1 MMVGLVGAS
10 GVDIWSIVDAIPV
23 AKVNN
28 LDWRDKPSSYN
39 FQIQPYI
46 FSANQYSNSNLK
58 FG

>member
-1 MMVGLVGAS
+1 MMVGLVGAL
-10 GVDIWSIVDAIPV
+10 GVDIWSIVDAIRV

-28 LDWRDKPSSYN
+28 LDWRDNPLSYN